1 MIARTVAH
9 LAPCALPR
17 IAVAVVLMGVIGL
30 GVHSPDG
37 PEPAEAATVTVRVG
51 DIFFC
56 DPASTPCA
64 QPHGTTISVGDTV
77 TWEWGP
83 GGAGTGLSHTT
94 SHCADNLSSC
104 LGPREWDSTPV
115 QTSGTFS
122 HSFGLEDEGGTF
134 LYRCQVHP
142 LTMQGSIAV
151 QFSGD
156 NDTDG
161 LSNLKEAS
169 LGTNPNNP
177 DSDGDTLNDGQEV
190 NVHGTNPLLADTDA
204 DQFDDSREV
213 YMGTLP
219 LVKCPG
225 TATAGDE
232 DPDAWPVDFDDNRTV
247 DISDVLALKPVFGAS
262 VPSVSAR
269 FDLTGGGSIDI
280 SDVLALKP
288 LFGSTCS

>member
-94 SHCADNLSSC
+94 THCADNLTSC

-142 LTMQGSIAV
+142 LTMQGSIIV

-177 DSDGDTLNDGQEV
+177 DTDGDTLNDGQEV
-190 NVHGTNPLLADTDA
+190 NVHGTNPLLSDTDS
-204 DQFDDSREV
+204 DQFGDGREV
-213 YMGTLP
+213 YLGTSALK
-219 LVKCPG
+219 KCP
-225 TATAGDE
+225 TTPDAGDE
-232 DPDAWPVDFDDNRTV
+232 DTDAWPVDFDDNRTV
-247 DISDVLALKPVFGAS
+247 DISDVLALKPVFGGS
-262 VPSVSAR
+262 VPPASAR
-269 FDLTGGGSIDI
+269 FDLTGDGPIDI

-288 LFGSTCS
+288 VFNSTCS